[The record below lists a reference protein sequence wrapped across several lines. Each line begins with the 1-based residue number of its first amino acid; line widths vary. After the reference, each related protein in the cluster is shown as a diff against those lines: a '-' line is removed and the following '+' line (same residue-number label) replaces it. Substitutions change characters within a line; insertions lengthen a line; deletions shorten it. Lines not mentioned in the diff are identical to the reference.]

1 MYSVQ
6 VFFKSSLVIVYNPSK
21 ADICLKKEMEHLLIT
36 CLESRFETNRT
47 LYSRFLL
54 SPFVN
59 GHAITI
65 ASALRRALLSDVE
78 ATAILAIE
86 IQGVAH
92 EYSTIAGVRESVLD
106 ISLNFQ
112 QIVLRSQNDIKTP
125 QVGYL
130 KAQGPTIVRA
140 ANLKLPVGVECVDPT
155 QYIAQLS
162 TEGLLVV
169 KFLIGKGTESA
180 SLKRETKVLTA
191 ANSYPKLLT
200 AKRIQNHKKRELLK
214 PEFEREPEHS
224 SGNRN
229 YVPEQSLGNQKL
241 NRVQVNR
248 TTSRNVAPE
257 EKPFTSDIC
266 FSNIIHLAPYVSPV
280 HRVNYIIEKEDLVNQ
295 PRDRL
300 LFEIWTNGSI
310 HPRQAIHEAA
320 LSLIKMFTVFERL
333 IHVDSYTYGK
343 KRLKALSPI
352 KSISSTKLLSL
363 LYKTK
368 LDKKSLL
375 GSDLSNL
382 SLPLNTYTSLK
393 RAGVHKL
400 ETLLSYSP
408 KELLQLLNGN
418 KIMFYDIRRCLL
430 VLGVH
435 LKD

>member
-1 MYSVQ
+1 
-6 VFFKSSLVIVYNPSK
+6 
-21 ADICLKKEMEHLLIT
+21 MEHLLIT
-36 CLESRFETNRT
+36 CLESRFENNRT

-112 QIVLRSQNDIKTP
+112 QIVLRSQNDIKTV

-200 AKRIQNHKKRELLK
+200 AKRIQNHKKRELQK
-214 PEFEREPEHS
+214 PEFEREHS

-229 YVPEQSLGNQKL
+229 L
-241 NRVQVNR
+241 NIVQVTG
-248 TTSRNVAPE
+248 TTFRNKVPE
-257 EKPFTSDIC
+257 EKVFTSDIC

-300 LFEIWTNGSI
+300 IFEIWTNGSI

-400 ETLLSYSP
+400 ETLLSYSS